1 MKLTA
6 ESTVINDNKLNT
18 DIDNAQETANQAKTV
33 ADNTAQY
40 FWFKSTGNDT
50 GAHIS
55 EKTQAQFEASPS
67 GGNLLARSNG
77 IAVRQGLTEL
87 AQFTADTARIG
98 QSGQQRVEVTSS
110 AVDVYDSGNNLA
122 TKMDTNGLSLY
133 KQGTLRAQTTANGL
147 DIYGSGSSAY
157 PVAQFISNGLQ
168 LGIGD
173 TWGLDIAGTSNGIS
187 IDYSI
192 NSGQKIAS
200 LALDN
205 SKFTVSTEDE
215 LQISCSEGHI
225 RLTAGSNI
233 YLSAPLGEVILNGHN
248 SGIGSVL
255 SASSSNAITT
265 AGIDTY
271 TQGASLTIPTGSW
284 VITGEWAFNTGSSS
298 SARNIGVVLSTSSGS
313 ANTGILSRQRI
324 MANNNGFA
332 ELQVTYV
339 GNFASDTTVYV
350 KGASSMTYTTAS
362 ANSIRAVRIA

>member
-1 MKLTA
+1 MKLST
-6 ESTVINDNKLNT
+6 ESTVINDKKLNT
-18 DIDNAQETANQAKTV
+18 NIDNAQETADHAKTI

-40 FWFKSTGNDT
+40 FWVKTTGDDT

-55 EKTQAQFEASPS
+55 EKTQAQFEANPS

-122 TKMDTNGLSLY
+122 TKMDTNGLSIY
-133 KQGTLRAQTTANGL
+133 NSGSLRMRTTSDGM
-147 DIYGSGSSAY
+147 DIYGSDRSTFS
-157 PVAQFISNGLQ
+157 VA
-168 LGIGD
+168 
-173 TWGLDIAGTSNGIS
+173 
-187 IDYSI
+187 SI
-192 NSGQKIAS
+192 NGVEFKFGRGDYNQRARIRCTDSYAGFEILQGTTSANIAICTLSYTPSQGVKFFGSGVVDVEVDGMTI
-200 LALDN
+200 N
-205 SKFTVSTEDE
+205 STNGV
-215 LQISCSEGHI
+215 LISSGL
-225 RLTAGSNI
+225 R
-233 YLSAPLGEVILNGHN
+233 VNGH
-248 SGIGSVL
+248 STPIGSVL

-298 SARNIGVVLSTSSGS
+298 RARNIGVVLSTSSGS

>member
-6 ESTVINDNKLNT
+6 ESTVIDDNKLNN
-18 DIDNAQETANQAKTV
+18 DIDTAQETANQAKTV
-33 ADNTAQY
+33 ADTTAQY

-77 IAVRQGLTEL
+77 VAVRDGLTEL
-87 AQFTADTARIG
+87 AQFGSDGVRVLNAQTNILSMIGTHETNVTTDYGWVAPTRDTGKIERDKTSICLVTTVNS
-98 QSGQQRVEVTSS
+98 SGVNYEDINIVGG
-110 AVDVYDSGNNLA
+110 VYDTFGSHGGTQNNYPSRIKLIA
-122 TKMDTNGLSLY
+122 TNGYGYS
-133 KQGTLRAQTTANGL
+133 AGL
-147 DIYGSGSSAY
+147 IVDGSTIEAY
-157 PVAQFISNGLQ
+157 CGNEEVAQMSSSTLFLWTNLHQ
-168 LGIGD
+168 
-173 TWGLDIAGTSNGIS
+173 
-187 IDYSI
+187 
-192 NSGQKIAS
+192 NSGTI
-200 LALDN
+200 
-205 SKFTVSTEDE
+205 TVGGHST
-215 LQISCSEGHI
+215 
-225 RLTAGSNI
+225 
-233 YLSAPLGEVILNGHN
+233 P
-248 SGIGSVL
+248 IGSVL
-255 SASSSNAITT
+255 SAESSSTITT

-339 GNFASDTTVYV
+339 GEFTSDTTVYV